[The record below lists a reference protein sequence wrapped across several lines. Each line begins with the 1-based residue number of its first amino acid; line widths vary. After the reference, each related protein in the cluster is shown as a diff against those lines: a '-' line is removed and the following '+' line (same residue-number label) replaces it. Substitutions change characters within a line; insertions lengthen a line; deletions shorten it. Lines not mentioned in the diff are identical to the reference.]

1 MKCAHSFRQWVEGD
15 LHLPGVQ
22 APDEQSAVVTCGG
35 HQRTGLWVERQH
47 TGLLLVT
54 WGRSEGGGGR
64 AQVETLRAGHPWD
77 TIELSPDFS
86 SCIYSVQILCMT
98 FVVAKMLLIIEVS

>member
-54 WGRSEGGGGR
+54 WGRSEGGGESTGGNTPSR
-64 AQVETLRAGHPWD
+64 TPLG
-77 TIELSPDFS
+77 
-86 SCIYSVQILCMT
+86 YY
-98 FVVAKMLLIIEVS
+98 